1 MVLVDAATFGAK
13 FKTKREVYRF
23 LTHDCS
29 VYLSSYETMT
39 IYHMKDLAAS
49 KRRRISQLG
58 VKVITVPHFDG
69 LKIETMLEYA
79 NMFPHVM
86 EALPSIRR
94 E

>member
-1 MVLVDAATFGAK
+1 MVLVDAKAFGAK
-13 FKTKREVYRF
+13 FQTKREVYRF

-49 KRRRISQLG
+49 KRRRINQMA

>member
-1 MVLVDAATFGAK
+1 
-13 FKTKREVYRF
+13 
-23 LTHDCS
+23 
-29 VYLSSYETMT
+29 
-39 IYHMKDLAAS
+39 MKDLAAS